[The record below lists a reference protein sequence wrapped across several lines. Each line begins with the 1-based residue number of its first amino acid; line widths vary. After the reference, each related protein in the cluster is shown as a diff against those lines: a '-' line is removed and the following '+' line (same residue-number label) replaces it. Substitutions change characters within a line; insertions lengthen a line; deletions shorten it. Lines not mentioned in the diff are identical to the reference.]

1 MSCKCRLKGEG
12 VGSDKVVGGRK
23 GKVLTE
29 GNPLMSSHPFHVT
42 MGLEP
47 GLAPLLLLLHEHT
60 GPWDR
65 FALVK
70 RLMR

>member
-12 VGSDKVVGGRK
+12 VGPDKVVGGRK

-29 GNPLMSSHPFHVT
+29 GHPLVSSHPFHVT
-42 MGLEP
+42 MCLEP
-47 GLAPLLLLLHEHT
+47 GLAPLLLLLHEHS
-60 GPWDR
+60 WDR

-70 RLMR
+70 WLMR